1 MAALHE
7 ALQGLSPISF
17 DDVPKDES
25 ELRDYLQDVFF
36 KGQLLIDSVPSPPPD
51 SAIPASRPRSNTT
64 SSIASNVSEMSS
76 SSARAEALIADHAM
90 LQKEWGK
97 PIKLSAKENPM
108 GIGVYKLSGKDG
120 RAWFARR
127 SVHEGMPYS
136 YWKKALQR
144 EFPESLQV
152 QGAPGEGNIRGIGA
166 ERKVKKKVVEGV
178 GCVEV
183 YHLSAQFP
191 GPTTPRDFVTL
202 LLTSSAALKK
212 TTSNDTSSD
221 SGHDSELPS
230 FRDVPRHYM
239 VISRPCKHP
248 DCPPRAG
255 FIRGEYE
262 SIEFIREVPV
272 TPKKSAS
279 TTDLSKMMH
288 SHGGSSSMNK
298 EAVLRHA
305 RQRAG
310 NLGMQHAGGSETQLG
325 GIANSEHRPASADYA
340 EGRARGRT
348 ISFAESRG
356 ITAKGEALDKVY
368 PESDEEDEE
377 INPVEWIM
385 ITRSDPGGSVPRW
398 MVERGTPSGIVADA
412 SKFIDWACKK
422 GHLGVEEEQV
432 SSEGDIEVKVVDGTD
447 LDTPNTHGQPTG
459 LDGTAETSISTI
471 QPIQPSSSSE
481 STQAPT
487 AQSTGL
493 LSTVASAAYAGF
505 ETYAPQSVIDR
516 LPGHHQTPPPST
528 QLPSSISPET
538 SRETE
543 SDATS
548 ITSVESFAS
557 ADSHLSTSS
566 TKSTGNPISSTTSKS
581 ETPSPSSD
589 KETARLAA
597 RKAKLDEG
605 LRKAREKEI
614 KERGVL
620 TEKETARVKKAE
632 EKHAREVR
640 KAEEK
645 FEKEMKALE
654 TRRRKEEEKER
665 KRKEDA
671 EEKERKRKE
680 AEVEK
685 ERKRKEAE
693 VEKERKRV
701 EAEAREKARK
711 EKEDLHKQL
720 DGVKKE
726 MDGIKK
732 ERDLLENQL
741 GELQKQNTAMVAA
754 LGHLEGGD
762 TILKELG
769 VDGKKGDS
777 PGSSSKGSQGR

>member
-1 MAALHE
+1 M
-7 ALQGLSPISF
+7 
-17 DDVPKDES
+17 
-25 ELRDYLQDVFF
+25 
-36 KGQLLIDSVPSPPPD
+36 
-51 SAIPASRPRSNTT
+51 
-64 SSIASNVSEMSS
+64 
-76 SSARAEALIADHAM
+76 
-90 LQKEWGK
+90 
-97 PIKLSAKENPM
+97 
-108 GIGVYKLSGKDG
+108 
-120 RAWFARR
+120 
-127 SVHEGMPYS
+127 
-136 YWKKALQR
+136 
-144 EFPESLQV
+144 
-152 QGAPGEGNIRGIGA
+152 
-166 ERKVKKKVVEGV
+166 
-178 GCVEV
+178 

-212 TTSNDTSSD
+212 PPSNETSSE

-272 TPKKSAS
+272 KPKESAS
-279 TTDLSKMMH
+279 TTDLSKMIH
-288 SHGGSSSMNK
+288 GHGGSSSMNK
-298 EAVLRHA
+298 DAVLRHA

-310 NLGMQHAGGSETQLG
+310 TLGMEHAGGSETHLG
-325 GIANSEHRPASADYA
+325 GISNLEHRPASVNHA

-356 ITAKGEALDKVY
+356 VTAKGEALDKTY

-412 SKFIDWACKK
+412 SKFLDWACQK

-432 SSEGDIEVKVVDGTD
+432 SKDGTTETKVVDGTEHEEQK
-447 LDTPNTHGQPTG
+447 PNGQLTG
-459 LDGTAETSISTI
+459 LDGNADTPTSTPPPV
-471 QPIQPSSSSE
+471 QPASASE
-481 STQAPT
+481 LTEAPIT
-487 AQSTGL
+487 QSTGL
-493 LSTVASAAYAGF
+493 LSGVANAAYAGI
-505 ETYAPQSVIDR
+505 ETYAPQSIIDR
-516 LPGHHQTPPPST
+516 LSGHHQTPPPST

-538 SRETE
+538 SRDTE
-543 SDATS
+543 SDASST
-548 ITSVESFAS
+548 ISVESFAS

-566 TKSTGNPISSTTSKS
+566 IKSIENPISSTTSKS
-581 ETPSPSSD
+581 ETPSPSAD
-589 KETARLAA
+589 RETARLAA
-597 RKAKLDEG
+597 RKAKLDES
-605 LRKAREKEI
+605 LRKAREKEV
-614 KERGVL
+614 KEKGAL
-620 TEKETARVKKAE
+620 TEKEAARVKKAE

-640 KAEEK
+640 KTEEK

-654 TRRRKEEEKER
+654 ARRRREEEKER

-701 EAEAREKARK
+701 EGEAGEKARK
-711 EKEDLHKQL
+711 EKEDLSKQL
-720 DGVKKE
+720 DGMKKE
-726 MDGIKK
+726 LDGTKK
-732 ERDLLENQL
+732 ERDMLNDQL
-741 GELQKQNTAMVAA
+741 GELQKHNTALVAG
-754 LGHLEGGD
+754 LGKLPGGD
-762 TILKELG
+762 AILKELEI
-769 VDGKKGDS
+769 DAKKGDS
-777 PGSSSKGSQGR
+777 SGIGSNGSVKADSLKGSLKHR